1 MPNPKLHHYCEV
13 AKQLAIQAGAEI
25 LKYYRDPN
33 LSIHQKMDNSPLT
46 AADIAAH
53 QVIQQGLQA
62 AFPNIPI
69 LSEEG
74 VQIPY
79 KTRQQWQTYWLI
91 DPLDGTREFLKGNGE
106 FTVNI
111 ALIQQNI
118 PIVGVIYAPV
128 PQQLYWATANS
139 LAYQQLHHEFKILH
153 VKPATLDCLRLAI
166 SRSHHQPGISLFT
179 ATLKNCEI
187 VHMGSSLKTCLV
199 AAGEADLYPCFG
211 PTAEWD
217 TAAAQCIL
225 TAAGGK
231 IIDVSGKELRYNT
244 GISLLNP
251 WFLAIGDLTTDW
263 LGLIP
268 NELEISVEE

>member
-1 MPNPKLHHYCEV
+1 MLKRELDYYCEV
-13 AKQLAIQAGAEI
+13 AKQLAIQAGTEI
-25 LKYYRDPN
+25 LKYYHSPE
-33 LSIHQKMDNSPLT
+33 LIIHQKIDLSPLT

-53 QVIQQGLQA
+53 HVIQQGLQA
-62 AFPNIPI
+62 AFPTIPI

-74 VQIPY
+74 SPTLHT
-79 KTRQQWQTYWLI
+79 TRKEWQTYWLI

-111 ALIQQNI
+111 ALIHQHV

-128 PQQLYWATANS
+128 SQQLYWATATS
-139 LAYQQLHHEFKILH
+139 LAYQQLHQELRTLH
-153 VKPATLDCLRLAI
+153 VKPAAVDRLRVVI
-166 SRSHHQPGISLFT
+166 SRSHHQTSLSLFT
-179 ATLKNCEI
+179 ATLKNSE
-187 VHMGSSLKTCLV
+187 VVRLGSSLKTCLV

-231 IIDVSGKELRYNT
+231 IIDVSGEELRYNT
-244 GISLLNP
+244 RVSLLNP

-268 NELEISVEE
+268 NELKISAEE